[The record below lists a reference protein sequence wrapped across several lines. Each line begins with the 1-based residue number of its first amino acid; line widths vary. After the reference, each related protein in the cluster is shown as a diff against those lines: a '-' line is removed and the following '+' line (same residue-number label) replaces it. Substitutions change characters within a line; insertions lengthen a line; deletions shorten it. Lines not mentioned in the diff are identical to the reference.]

1 MTIKRTL
8 TRLAAHISIMVLTV
22 LTVAGCAGSP
32 ERHENW
38 LNSDLELIPAVNLR
52 GVPVQE
58 HQISS
63 RMNHY
68 GVSAVSIA
76 VLRDGQ
82 IISSQSLGMISAES
96 SISVTPQTQFQAAS
110 LSKPVTAVAALQLV
124 NAGLVSLDDFVG
136 NYLNEW
142 VLPGSLSSDSTTVTL
157 TSLLSHS
164 AGVSVKSYPGFEQ
177 GSDWPSL
184 DDILEGRENAYSP
197 RVEALGVR
205 GKYAYSGGGYMVVQK
220 LIESQMQAS
229 FEESMQRELFQPLGM
244 SRSTFAQLTPTDQ
257 IARGHDWHGNPMETG
272 WHDYPQAAAA
282 GLWSTPTDI
291 ARLLVSL
298 SAAYAGETD
307 AVVSPKIARR
317 MTQEVVEGTGL
328 GFGVHGEGK
337 ELHLSHA
344 GWTTGYRSY
353 LLLYPE
359 SGDGIVIMT
368 NGQAGNQLIAE
379 ILRAAALEY
388 SWTAI
393 EPSLEFDIFHW
404 DDKKIK
410 SLTGRYTV
418 SPAGFELKI
427 LTDGNGFILETPRGS
442 SYLAYPI
449 SASELI
455 IIDTGDRVQVDLSG
469 PHPRLSLWGMTA
481 E

>member
-177 GSDWPSL
+177 GADWPSL

-205 GKYAYSGGGYMVVQK
+205 GK
-220 LIESQMQAS
+220 
-229 FEESMQRELFQPLGM
+229 
-244 SRSTFAQLTPTDQ
+244 
-257 IARGHDWHGNPMETG
+257 
-272 WHDYPQAAAA
+272 
-282 GLWSTPTDI
+282 
-291 ARLLVSL
+291 
-298 SAAYAGETD
+298 
-307 AVVSPKIARR
+307 
-317 MTQEVVEGTGL
+317 
-328 GFGVHGEGK
+328 
-337 ELHLSHA
+337 
-344 GWTTGYRSY
+344 
-353 LLLYPE
+353 
-359 SGDGIVIMT
+359 
-368 NGQAGNQLIAE
+368 
-379 ILRAAALEY
+379 
-388 SWTAI
+388 
-393 EPSLEFDIFHW
+393 
-404 DDKKIK
+404 
-410 SLTGRYTV
+410 
-418 SPAGFELKI
+418 
-427 LTDGNGFILETPRGS
+427 
-442 SYLAYPI
+442 
-449 SASELI
+449 
-455 IIDTGDRVQVDLSG
+455 
-469 PHPRLSLWGMTA
+469 
-481 E
+481 